1 MQTYPVLYTFRRCP
15 YAIRARMALKYA
27 SIEYELREVILS
39 NKPETM
45 IILSNKGTVPVLQ
58 LTDGKIIDESLD
70 VMLWALQQ
78 SDPDNWL
85 NVETQ
90 NSRILIENN
99 DNGFKFYLD
108 RYKYFQRFPEESQL
122 HYREN
127 AEEFIK
133 LLETRLQKN
142 DGIGFVTGSIS
153 LADVAIFPFVR
164 QFAHVDWEWF
174 SNSQYKYLISW
185 LLRFEESDLF
195 LSVMKKY
202 KPWQENQDVVLT
214 QMMH

>member
-1 MQTYPVLYTFRRCP
+1 MRTYPVLYSFRRCP

-39 NKPETM
+39 NKPQVM

-85 NVETQ
+85 HVEPQ
-90 NSRILIENN
+90 NTRLLIENN
-99 DNGFKFYLD
+99 DNGFKLYLD

-122 HYREN
+122 YYREN

-133 LLETRLQKN
+133 LLESRLRQN
-142 DGIGFVTGSIS
+142 GGIGLVTGHIS
-153 LADVAIFPFVR
+153 LADVAIFPFIR

-174 SNSQYKYLISW
+174 SNSQYKNLISW
-185 LLRFEESDLF
+185 LLRFEQSELF
-195 LSVMKKY
+195 ISVMKKH
-202 KPWQENQDVVLT
+202 KPWQENNDVVLT
-214 QMMH
+214 QRMH